1 MALSPFAKKLFE
13 DKNFATIAT
22 LMSDGSPQASIVWVD
37 TDGKHIIFNTAEGR
51 TKPRNMRNDARVAV
65 AVFNMEQPYQSA
77 IIRGRVVEM
86 TNEGADEHIDKMAK
100 KYMGVDQYP
109 FRQPGE
115 KRVIVKIAPDNV
127 ALMGEE

>member
-1 MALSPFAKKLFE
+1 MELSPFARKLFE
-13 DKNFATIAT
+13 GKNFATVAT
-22 LMSDGSPQASIVWVD
+22 LMSDGSPQASVVWVE

-51 TKPRNMRNDARVAV
+51 TKPKNMRSDARVAV

-86 TNEGADEHIDKMAK
+86 THDGADAHIDKMAK

-115 KRVIVKIAPDNV
+115 QRVIVKIAPDNV